1 MSNIPLSKIL
11 DSKKIYEN
19 ADSLPKSISIQDV
32 EEFLNL
38 DKWTHNKR
46 YKNLYKS
53 LSTDTYSKYNLNDY
67 WCMRY
72 TSIPNIDEDTFR
84 NKFVLYLNG
93 YNNKDDEYIITQE
106 NASFRVDLE
115 KEYIHTIQDIKI
127 TEEIVETDHVLV
139 KFKNTYKLKP
149 SILSLRKF
157 HQWVYINKPI
167 KAANEEISYVV
178 SLRAK
183 PDEEQKIKCYYVSI
197 EMLKYN
203 LNTKEL
209 KWYMATTSDAG
220 GSIPMFLQ
228 KLGID
233 NAVVEDIPSFL
244 GYIKY

>member
-1 MSNIPLSKIL
+1 MTDITFSKIL
-11 DSKKIYEN
+11 DSKRIYEN
-19 ADSLPKSISIQDV
+19 ADSLPKSVSLQDV

-38 DKWTHNKR
+38 DKWKHNKS

-53 LSTDTYSKYNLNDY
+53 LPTDTYSKQNMNDY

-84 NKFVLYLNG
+84 NKYVLYLNG
-93 YNNKDDEYIITQE
+93 YNYKDGEYYITKE
-106 NASFRVDLE
+106 NASFRVVVE
-115 KEYIHTIQDIKI
+115 KEYIHTIQDIKVI
-127 TEEIVETDHVLV
+127 EEVVEPDHVLV

-157 HQWVYINKPI
+157 HQWVYINKPV
-167 KAANEEISYVV
+167 KVGNEEISYVV
-178 SLRAK
+178 SLRSK
-183 PDEEQKIKCYYVSI
+183 PDEEQKIKCYYVSV

-203 LNTKEL
+203 LESKKL

-220 GSIPMFLQ
+220 GNIPMFLQ

-244 GYIKY
+244 GYIKH